1 MLKVIGSSDP
11 SKFIGIKKA
20 RDTLYFTALGGK
32 VFVMVQKS
40 SATIAYIVLFIV
52 SIALAFKKM
61 EKSYILGYITC
72 FISVPLTMVSGILTA
87 NVAALVMT
95 KVLVKPLSYFRKEWW
110 CVPLYGTPA
119 VLGE

>member
-52 SIALAFKKM
+52 SIALAFQKM

-72 FISVPLTMVSGILTA
+72 FISVPLTMVSGIFTA